1 MSRFPCP
8 CCGHLTLPQG
18 PGDYE
23 LCPICFWEDDG
34 GQLRYPLSPDG
45 ANGISLAEAQ
55 QVYRRLGAMDQVF
68 KRKVRK
74 PRQDEPV
81 DEGWRPFDPD
91 LDWTVPALDDDRW
104 PVNTEALYYWRP
116 TYWNGDQHRLPL
128 PAREPTNDDRF
139 VAHLRAQ
146 VPELRE
152 AIAAS
157 ERRWGVAG
165 AFDVCHAAARR
176 VLTAYQEGDDQLA
189 LSIVTALL
197 PAVDEGSAMYSPNCV
212 SIAFLEHEG
221 WHNPATQDHVDTWP
235 APIRDDLR
243 AQQAYR
249 RHHDATMVLRR
260 ESWTELHRTG
270 HGQPIDEIAARLRA
284 LPGQVDDDD
293 PETELG
299 LQVTAR
305 VISDRFWLYRH
316 PIDSFRLAWRYR
328 ATRRPWRTIGALRRP
343 RFVVA
348 TQTPTEP

>member
-176 VLTAYQEGDDQLA
+176 VLTAYQEA
-189 LSIVTALL
+189 TTN
-197 PAVDEGSAMYSPNCV
+197 SP
-212 SIAFLEHEG
+212 
-221 WHNPATQDHVDTWP
+221 
-235 APIRDDLR
+235 
-243 AQQAYR
+243 
-249 RHHDATMVLRR
+249 
-260 ESWTELHRTG
+260 
-270 HGQPIDEIAARLRA
+270 
-284 LPGQVDDDD
+284 
-293 PETELG
+293 
-299 LQVTAR
+299 
-305 VISDRFWLYRH
+305 
-316 PIDSFRLAWRYR
+316 
-328 ATRRPWRTIGALRRP
+328 
-343 RFVVA
+343 
-348 TQTPTEP
+348 